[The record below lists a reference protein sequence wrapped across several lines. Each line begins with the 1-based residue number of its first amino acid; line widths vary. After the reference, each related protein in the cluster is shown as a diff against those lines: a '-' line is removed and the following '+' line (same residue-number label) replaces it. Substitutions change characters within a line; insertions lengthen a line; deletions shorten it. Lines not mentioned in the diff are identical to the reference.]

1 MSDKTGR
8 CVCCSGGWQKGRG
21 YGRWGYCSAC
31 SQCAGS
37 TSVYWRRRDRIINW
51 IVRGLYSL
59 RSEGNKHVG

>member
-59 RSEGNKHVG
+59 RSEGNNHVG